1 MTGVSDRC
9 QARRI
14 GRFVRGHV
22 RIRTHLT
29 RAARARIRASN
40 ALVRSHEGW
49 IGPFY
54 NASMCRATAFLAVGV
69 PAVVLAAL
77 AGCGSTGPIARAG
90 VRTGSTSSTA
100 PAVTSTAGHLQTRP
114 PRAARNTTS
123 RSGQGTASPSL
134 SQAPRV
140 SGQTREV
147 SGKVNG
153 PDALPAAAKYAV
165 APGAP
170 SDAEIR
176 KEIAKAQEAGAVLP
190 SGNNARSFEEEAA
203 ANVYAPNGG
212 DWAFPIQPLSLVLS
226 PSTWT
231 EDQGVDVATA
241 AGACGKAAV
250 EVALTSGTVVQEGIS
265 GFGPYAPVIHVEAGP
280 YKGWFVYY
288 GHAAPA
294 LVPIGAHVVAGQ
306 PIAEVGCGIV
316 GLSSGPHLEIG
327 LTPPGTT
334 PCCPAWRATSPDM
347 DALLEQLYARSR
359 H

>member
-1 MTGVSDRC
+1 
-9 QARRI
+9 
-14 GRFVRGHV
+14 
-22 RIRTHLT
+22 
-29 RAARARIRASN
+29 
-40 ALVRSHEGW
+40 
-49 IGPFY
+49 
-54 NASMCRATAFLAVGV
+54 
-69 PAVVLAAL
+69 
-77 AGCGSTGPIARAG
+77 
-90 VRTGSTSSTA
+90 
-100 PAVTSTAGHLQTRP
+100 
-114 PRAARNTTS
+114 
-123 RSGQGTASPSL
+123 
-134 SQAPRV
+134 
-140 SGQTREV
+140 V

-153 PDALPAAAKYAV
+153 PDALPAAARYAV

-176 KEIAKAQEAGAVLP
+176 KEIAKARQAGAILP
-190 SGNNARSFEEEAA
+190 NANNAQSFEQEAA

-241 AGACGKAAV
+241 GGACGNAAV

-265 GFGPYAPVIHVEAGP
+265 GFGSSAPVIHIDTGP
-280 YKGWFVYY
+280 YAGWFVYY

-294 LVPIGAHVVAGQ
+294 LVPVGAHVVAGQ

-334 PCCPAWRATSPDM
+334 PCCPGWQVTSPAVDT
-347 DALLEQLYARSR
+347 LIQQLYARSR

>member
-1 MTGVSDRC
+1 
-9 QARRI
+9 
-14 GRFVRGHV
+14 
-22 RIRTHLT
+22 
-29 RAARARIRASN
+29 
-40 ALVRSHEGW
+40 
-49 IGPFY
+49 
-54 NASMCRATAFLAVGV
+54 MCRATAFLAVAV
-69 PAVVLAAL
+69 PIVLLAAL
-77 AGCGSTGPIARAG
+77 AGCGSTGHIAGTGA
-90 VRTGSTSSTA
+90 RTGSTTSTD
-100 PAVTSTAGHLQTRP
+100 PAVASTAGHLRTRAS
-114 PRAARNTTS
+114 RAAGDTTS
-123 RSGQGTASPSL
+123 RSGQETSRPSL

-140 SGQTREV
+140 SGHTREV

-153 PDALPAAAKYAV
+153 PDSLPAAAKYTV

-176 KEIAKAQEAGAVLP
+176 KEIAKARQAGAVLP

-212 DWAFPIQPLSLVLS
+212 DWAFPIQPLSLVLP

-241 AGACGKAAV
+241 GGACGNAAV

-265 GFGPYAPVIHVEAGP
+265 GFGPYAPVIHVDAGP
-280 YKGWFVYY
+280 YEGWFVYY

-294 LVPIGAHVVAGQ
+294 LVPLGAHVVAGQ

-334 PCCPAWRATSPDM
+334 PCCPGWQATSPAVDTLM
-347 DALLEQLYARSR
+347 QQLYARSR